1 MSVNTRPFGKT
12 ADGKEITEYVIRNK
26 SGMEA
31 RLIDYGAVLTALL
44 VPDRDGKPVDVVL
57 GFEKPEDYLTNPGCL
72 GATVGRHA
80 NRIGGAS
87 FALNGK
93 TYELAKN
100 DGPNNLHSNPG
111 SYYLRMWSAMIVEE
125 NSVEMSLH
133 SPDMDQGFPG
143 NMDITVRFDLTEEG
157 GLVITYKGRSDAD
170 TLFNMTNHSYFNL
183 AGHDSG
189 SILKQRIR
197 ILADAYTP
205 GTSEL
210 IPTGEI
216 APVEGTPFDFREMK
230 EVGRDIYAEN
240 EQLKNGSGYDHN
252 FVLREG
258 KGLRLAARMEADET
272 GIAMDVLTD
281 LPGMQLYTASCTDT
295 DGGKGGCH
303 YGQYSAACFETQ
315 YFPDS
320 IHHDNFPSCVLKAGE
335 NFVSVTEYRFSR
347 V

>member
-1 MSVNTRPFGKT
+1 MPSIVYQYVKGRKY
-12 ADGKEITEYVIRNK
+12 AYSSESYWDKEKKAPRAHLTY
-26 SGMEA
+26 
-31 RLIDYGAVLTALL
+31 LGAVDEETGEIIPSKKRRKEQQKLEA
-44 VPDRDGKPVDVVL
+44 
-57 GFEKPEDYLTNPGCL
+57 EKVARCPGTDSQEKL
-72 GATVGRHA
+72 
-80 NRIGGAS
+80 
-87 FALNGK
+87 
-93 TYELAKN
+93 
-100 DGPNNLHSNPG
+100 
-111 SYYLRMWSAMIVEE
+111 SAMI
-125 NSVEMSLH
+125 
-133 SPDMDQGFPG
+133 
-143 NMDITVRFDLTEEG
+143 
-157 GLVITYKGRSDAD
+157 
-170 TLFNMTNHSYFNL
+170 
-183 AGHDSG
+183 
-189 SILKQRIR
+189 
-197 ILADAYTP
+197 
-205 GTSEL
+205 
-210 IPTGEI
+210 
-216 APVEGTPFDFREMK
+216 
-230 EVGRDIYAEN
+230 AEN